1 MEPLNDGCYPK
12 KHALAGCS
20 PPRSWP
26 PAGRLASESGIAL
39 VLALIMSL
47 AIMAMAAGVLYF
59 VNQSTHISGA
69 GKNYT
74 TASGAADGAVNFM
87 KDVINLTLRA
97 DPDLDNLLLQ
107 GSWDPPACITDAE
120 AVLTVWNVG
129 TLPCVST
136 VDMGNGFTANI
147 SLAHLYKLGLGTL
160 EFASSTGTGSSAA
173 FYKIS
178 VQVTGPNNASAD
190 SSMLYRFIN

>member
-1 MEPLNDGCYPK
+1 LT
-12 KHALAGCS
+12 
-20 PPRSWP
+20 
-26 PAGRLASESGIAL
+26 SESGIAL

-59 VNQSTHISGA
+59 VNQSTHISSA

-74 TASGAADGAVNFM
+74 TASGAADGAVNLM

-97 DPDLDNLLLQ
+97 DPDLANLLAQ
-107 GSWDPPACITDAE
+107 VTPVAQVTSVGSPVCVIET
-120 AVLTVWNVG
+120 AVINNDTWNEG
-129 TLPCVST
+129 TPCVST
-136 VDMGNGFTANI
+136 VDMGNGFIATI

-160 EFASSTGTGSSAA
+160 EFASSTGTGTSAT